1 MVKNPVAAAIHQ
13 ESLDDITTGQ
23 VPFQALNVWI
33 LFCFEQKN
41 GSMLES
47 DRDLETKMPQN
58 QMWISVEVFFW
69 KASKNCSKK
78 KHVGWIWW
86 NEKSTGPLLSAWYFI
101 QDTKLIKS
109 HGSYQQVSG
118 EGCGLGVE
126 DVHH

>member
-1 MVKNPVAAAIHQ
+1 MSCTSMVKNPVAAAIHQ

-58 QMWISVEVFFW
+58 QM
-69 KASKNCSKK
+69 
-78 KHVGWIWW
+78 
-86 NEKSTGPLLSAWYFI
+86 
-101 QDTKLIKS
+101 
-109 HGSYQQVSG
+109 
-118 EGCGLGVE
+118 
-126 DVHH
+126 